1 MYISV
6 SSEIKEL
13 KVLLRLSPPDTM
25 VNNNN
30 RRDSLQSI
38 PEPTEFEVRVFQM
51 LFFLVNISFL
61 FIILLSRWNI
71 IK

>member
-1 MYISV
+1 MCLFL

-38 PEPTEFEVRVFQM
+38 PEPTEFEVR
-51 LFFLVNISFL
+51 LFFLNLVTY
-61 FIILLSRWNI
+61 
-71 IK
+71 